1 MTEVTQVDLDAA
13 AELIEA
19 YWSGADA
26 SMMRLAKD
34 TRNGHRQGA
43 FPRAFAR
50 HRESALA
57 TARAEAEA
65 LKERADALARQA
77 DEWEGKYAAVS
88 EMNAQLRG
96 EVERLGRALREI
108 DRMNDH
114 PKWFRQSVNDII
126 GYALSKGPTQ

>member
-1 MTEVTQVDLDAA
+1 MTEDNDLIAA
-13 AELIEA
+13 MIE
-19 YWSGADA
+19 SG
-26 SMMRLAKD
+26 
-34 TRNGHRQGA
+34 QGA
-43 FPRAFAR
+43 ITGRSRTWLNSQVAQ
-50 HRESALA
+50 ALT

-65 LKERADALARQA
+65 LRERADALALQA